1 MVRKSGHDDRKSGML
16 VAVEFGFVHK
26 LIDRCNVQCKR
37 RLANPA
43 GNTRALQ
50 ANTQDSHRL

>member
-1 MVRKSGHDDRKSGML
+1 ML
-16 VAVEFGFVHK
+16 VGAEFGFVHK
-26 LIDRCNVQCKR
+26 LIDRCNVQWKR